1 MKSDPTSLIINKKLS
16 SDPME
21 IATKFKTYFSN
32 IASTLQGKIHH
43 KNQDF
48 NKYLTNQNEY
58 SFFIKPTDKYEVIN
72 LIIIKVIKGKWAS

>member
-21 IATKFKTYFSN
+21 IATKFNTYFSN

-58 SFFIKPTDKYEVIN
+58 SFLLNQQISMK
-72 LIIIKVIKGKWAS
+72 